1 MAQILTAEAAVL
13 HMAEEWTELCRRGME
28 DGIPY
33 SALDDHRLAAVATQ
47 AARYVHAAVQDLFQ
61 TAGSSAARDGQRMQR
76 YVRDLSTYWSHNTPS
91 QYELLSQTLAMLHLG
106 FPKDQ
111 LPATGA

>member
-1 MAQILTAEAAVL
+1 
-13 HMAEEWTELCRRGME
+13 
-28 DGIPY
+28 
-33 SALDDHRLAAVATQ
+33 
-47 AARYVHAAVQDLFQ
+47 
-61 TAGSSAARDGQRMQR
+61 MQR
-76 YVRDLSTYWSHNTPS
+76 YVRDLGTYWSHNTPS